1 MWKRANPEKVSKSEV
16 TINRR
21 DKTIR
26 SLVDELAS
34 GTQELKSLLYPEG
47 KDEQHHPKPAQ

>member
-1 MWKRANPEKVSKSEV
+1 MWKRSNPEKVSKSETV
-16 TINRR
+16 INRR

-26 SLVDELAS
+26 TLVEELAS

-47 KDEQHHPKPAQ
+47 KDEHPKPA

>member
-1 MWKRANPEKVSKSEV
+1 MWKRPNPEKVSTSET

-26 SLVDELAS
+26 NLVEELAS

-47 KDEQHHPKPAQ
+47 KDENPKPA

>member
-1 MWKRANPEKVSKSEV
+1 MWKRPDPEKVTVSE
-16 TINRR
+16 TSINRR

-34 GTQELKSLLYPEG
+34 GTQELKALLYPEG
-47 KDEQHHPKPAQ
+47 KDENPKPA